1 MIGRFDLSFDGRQPP
16 KMLEYNADTPTSLF
30 EASVVQWEWLQMV
43 RPDADQ
49 FNSIHEKLVEA
60 WAGYGIDG
68 GLHFTCVRDHAE
80 DFGTPEYLRYT
91 AVQAGRD
98 TKLTFNSQTGAGG

>member
-30 EASVVQWEWLQMV
+30 EASVVQWEWLQTV

-49 FNSIHEKLVEA
+49 FNSIHEKLGEA
-60 WAGYGIDG
+60 EAGYGIEG
-68 GLHFTCVRDHAE
+68 WLHFTSVRGPADDSGYTDH
-80 DFGTPEYLRYT
+80 LRSPRC
-91 AVQAGRD
+91 QAGLG
-98 TKLTFNSQTGAGG
+98 TK